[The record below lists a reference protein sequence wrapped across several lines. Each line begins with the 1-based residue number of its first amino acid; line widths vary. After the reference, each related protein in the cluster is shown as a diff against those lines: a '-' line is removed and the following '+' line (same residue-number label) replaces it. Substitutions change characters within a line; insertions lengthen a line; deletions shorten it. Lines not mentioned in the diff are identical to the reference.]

1 MCEMESIMFTNLSKF
16 KKLYEKR
23 LCCIYEK
30 YDLRKIDMEIIVY
43 LANCGAEDT
52 ARDIANT
59 NMFTKGHISQSVKRL
74 SDLEF
79 ISITQDDKDMRVQ
92 HLKLTDNVTP
102 ILKELKSEKDKVAAC
117 VFSGVTDEENKVLI
131 KVFEKMCSNIMK
143 EMNNEGQMYCPD
155 CNMKFVKGS

>member
-23 LCCIYEK
+23 LCCIYER

-74 SDLEF
+74 NDLEY
-79 ISITQDDKDMRVQ
+79 ISITQDENDMRIQ
-92 HLKLTDNVTP
+92 HLKLTDKVKP
-102 ILKELKSEKDKVAAC
+102 MLKELKAEKDKVTTC
-117 VFSGVTDEENKVLI
+117 VFAGVTDEENQVMAN
-131 KVFEKMCSNIMK
+131 VFEKMCYNIMK
-143 EMNNEGQMYCPD
+143 EMSEE
-155 CNMKFVKGS
+155 